1 EGLIGLFV
9 NTLAVR
15 TDLSGDPTFQQLVG
29 RVHETAL
36 GAFAHQELPFEKLVE
51 VLQPSRH
58 LNVPPLFQVMFVLQ
72 NAPLPPVQL
81 PGLLMHAQ
89 PVDSGAARFDLTLIA
104 AEDPKGLR
112 LTAEYS
118 TDLFDERT
126 VARLLAHFHTL
137 LQGVAARPEAR
148 LSELPLMD
156 EAERH
161 QVLLGW
167 NNTRSDY
174 PRDATIHAL
183 FQAQA
188 RLTPDAVALVSGA
201 EHLTY
206 RQLDERANQL
216 AHHLRS
222 LGVASGTPVAVGLE
236 RSFELIICLLGIL
249 KAGGAYVPL
258 ETAYPRERLAL
269 LLEDSGAALLLT
281 NSRLASRLP
290 PFSGRTVLLDAEST
304 LLARQ
309 PTHAPESPTQAL
321 GLAYVMFTS
330 GSTGRPKG
338 VMVPHRG
345 VVRLV

>member
-89 PVDSGAARFDLTLIA
+89 PLDGGAARFDLTLIA

-118 TDLFDERT
+118 TDLFDEVT

-137 LQGVAARPEAR
+137 LQGVVDRPEAR
-148 LSELPLMD
+148 LAELPLMD
-156 EAERH
+156 
-161 QVLLGW
+161 
-167 NNTRSDY
+167 
-174 PRDATIHAL
+174 
-183 FQAQA
+183 
-188 RLTPDAVALVSGA
+188 GA
-201 EHLTY
+201 EQHRLL
-206 RQLDERANQL
+206 REWNGARADFP
-216 AHHLRS
+216 AD
-222 LGVASGTPVAVGLE
+222 A
-236 RSFELIICLLGIL
+236 CL
-249 KAGGAYVPL
+249 
-258 ETAYPRERLAL
+258 
-269 LLEDSGAALLLT
+269 
-281 NSRLASRLP
+281 
-290 PFSGRTVLLDAEST
+290 
-304 LLARQ
+304 
-309 PTHAPESPTQAL
+309 
-321 GLAYVMFTS
+321 
-330 GSTGRPKG
+330 
-338 VMVPHRG
+338 
-345 VVRLV
+345 

>member
-81 PGLLMHAQ
+81 PGLRMHAQ
-89 PVDSGAARFDLTLIA
+89 PVDSGAARFDLMLIA

-126 VARLLAHFHTL
+126 VARLLGHFHTL

-161 QVLLGW
+161 QLLQAW
-167 NNTRSDY
+167 NAIKA
-174 PRDATIHAL
+174 DAPPEVAVHTLIE
-183 FQAQA
+183 AQVE
-188 RLTPDAVALVSGA
+188 RTPDAVALVFG
-201 EHLTY
+201 EEQLTY
-206 RQLDERANQL
+206 RQLDARANQL
-216 AHHLRS
+216 AHHLRA
-222 LGVASGTPVAVGLE
+222 LHVGPEVLVGLCVE
-236 RSFELIICLLGIL
+236 RSAQLVVGMLAIL
-249 KAGGAYVPL
+249 KAGGAFLCLDP
-258 ETAYPRERLAL
+258 
-269 LLEDSGAALLLT
+269 S
-281 NSRLASRLP
+281 LP
-290 PFSGRTVLLDAEST
+290 S
-304 LLARQ
+304 
-309 PTHAPESPTQAL
+309 
-321 GLAYVMFTS
+321 
-330 GSTGRPKG
+330 
-338 VMVPHRG
+338 
-345 VVRLV
+345 